1 MFSVASADVK
11 CLFSLHDSSILLTA
25 ADNSSF
31 SISSL
36 FRNSILTEDAFATVM
51 PYPVFIV
58 SDGIGLNLT
67 LAQSKVTGNKGSVRI
82 DLSDTEYENIIKGID
97 ASSASFLPATLF
109 APGGSY
115 PITIK
120 CKF

>member
-1 MFSVASADVK
+1 LFPVASADVK
-11 CLFSLHDSSILLTA
+11 CFFSLHGRSILLTA
-25 ADNSSF
+25 ENSSF

-36 FRNSILTEDAFATVM
+36 FRNSILNEDAFATVM

-67 LAQSKVTGNKGSVRI
+67 LAQSRVTGNTVGVRI
-82 DLSDTEYENIIKGID
+82 DLSENEYGAIVDTID
-97 ASSASFLPATLF
+97 ASSASFLPATFF

-115 PITIK
+115 PITIE